1 MKLAT
6 TTGDFAAYTR
16 SQTENIDY
24 IHQAGFRYLDYNFG
38 NDYANRT
45 GAYNAEWR
53 DHFAQVKAF
62 AGERG
67 MTFVQAHSPMGSP
80 IVRNEKQKQFIE
92 DTKRC
97 IEGCALLGIP
107 NLVVHSGYEY
117 GLTKDEAFERNR
129 DFFMELLHTAEPY
142 GVNILVENFN
152 RMHKEG
158 VYWID
163 NATDLRALIDFVDHP
178 LFHAV
183 WDAGHGNMQD
193 MPQDES
199 LRILGHHVYALHIQ
213 DNYGDSDIHLAP
225 FFGTLNLDSLM
236 HGLQDIGYKGYFTF
250 ESGNILLPAGKRRA
264 YPQDERL
271 LRAPLDLRIKAEA
284 FLYEIG
290 KTILTTYDC
299 FEE

>member
-1 MKLAT
+1 
-6 TTGDFAAYTR
+6 
-16 SQTENIDY
+16 
-24 IHQAGFRYLDYNFG
+24 
-38 NDYANRT
+38 
-45 GAYNAEWR
+45 
-53 DHFAQVKAF
+53 
-62 AGERG
+62 
-67 MTFVQAHSPMGSP
+67 
-80 IVRNEKQKQFIE
+80 
-92 DTKRC
+92 
-97 IEGCALLGIP
+97 
-107 NLVVHSGYEY
+107 
-117 GLTKDEAFERNR
+117 
-129 DFFMELLHTAEPY
+129 MELLRTAEPY

-163 NATDLRALIDFVDHP
+163 NAAALRALIDFVDHP

-183 WDAGHGNMQD
+183 CDAGHGNMQD

-236 HGLQDIGYKGYFTF
+236 HGLKDIGYKGYFTF
-250 ESGNILLPAGKRRA
+250 ESGNILLPSGKRRP

-284 FLYEIG
+284 LRAKGQLLSEPFEVRRKRFIAECKELIAQGFAKAEVADFFAYYSQKEQGGERMLFETYKGWDTQTRFLLNKR
-290 KTILTTYDC
+290 KTS
-299 FEE
+299 